1 MEDRERINQ
10 MELVLAELIHS
21 NELSEQRLSNSKG
34 RLGALEKLQYI
45 SITFM
50 VIIGGG
56 TLFAIFRLLE
66 II

>member
-1 MEDRERINQ
+1 MEDKKRITQ

-21 NELSEQRLSNSKG
+21 NELSEQRLNRSED

-45 SITFM
+45 SIPFM
-50 VIIGGG
+50 IIIGGG

-66 II
+66 IV